1 MWSIDRAV
9 GKLVEIRIA
18 SPVSLEETVPWSA
31 AHDALIA
38 SIEGPYVCFVDLVD
52 ATVFP
57 PDVVAGYVKTM
68 RNEDRLLRTGTLL
81 NASPTFG
88 MQIQRMIREADHPS
102 RRAFREP
109 RGLFEWLEDVL
120 ERDERDRLR
129 DLLRARGMTL
139 LSMRP

>member
-1 MWSIDRAV
+1 MWSIDRTV

-18 SPVSLEETVPWSA
+18 SPVSLEETVPWSE

-38 SIEGPYVCFVDLVD
+38 SVDGPYVCLVDLVD

-57 PDVVAGYVKTM
+57 PDVVEGYVKTM
-68 RNEDRLLRTGTLL
+68 KNEARLLRTGTLL

-88 MQIQRMIREADHPS
+88 LQIQRMIREANNPE
-102 RRAFREP
+102 RRAFRDP
-109 RGLFEWLEDVL
+109 RELYDWLKEVL

-129 DLLRARGMTL
+129 ELLRARGMPL
-139 LSMRP
+139 FSERP